1 MCVRLC
7 EKQRQG
13 GAVTSVRQKGM
24 NKQVDGTKTMK
35 QRKCLSDVKEFGE
48 DPPGG
53 GIHLP
58 GLWRKS
64 ASCTTDSQT
73 V

>member
-1 MCVRLC
+1 MCVRLY

-53 GIHLP
+53 GHP
-58 GLWRKS
+58 SSRAVEKVGFMHN
-64 ASCTTDSQT
+64 
-73 V
+73 